1 MFLIIYR
8 ESEVLQFQLRFDIF
22 QIGIYEDILKGY
34 GKMEIQQLYYYM
46 ELCKQK
52 NFTEAGYACNMTQ
65 GALSKQIRKLE
76 NELGITLI
84 RRNTRKFELSKEG
97 EIFLSYAKKMTGT
110 YEEMLKN
117 VQKNQEIKIG
127 CMPVLAPYHFARLVA
142 DFRKEYPDI
151 KLVIDERIA
160 SEIQENSDRYDFLI
174 LRENMMEDQKKFR
187 FSPLYD
193 DKLCAV
199 LYEKHLLY
207 GRDRLQLKELKDDVF
222 IFPERGSGSYEVFYK
237 SCEKAGFEPKIA
249 FEFPQANTIMSFVSE
264 GVGVTITFS
273 TVYREAKCAGVKMI
287 PLEDELHS
295 VISLFYRKNK
305 PLDYAKKQFLNYVRE
320 HLYT

>member
-1 MFLIIYR
+1 
-8 ESEVLQFQLRFDIF
+8 
-22 QIGIYEDILKGY
+22 
-34 GKMEIQQLYYYM
+34 MEIQQLYYYM

-65 GALSKQIRKLE
+65 GALSKQICKLE

-97 EIFLSYAKKMTGT
+97 EIFLSYTKKMTGT
-110 YEEMLKN
+110 YEEILKN

-199 LYEKHLLY
+199 LYEKHPLY

>member
-1 MFLIIYR
+1 M
-8 ESEVLQFQLRFDIF
+8 QFQLRFDIF
-22 QIGIYEDILKGY
+22 QIGIYEDIRKGY

-160 SEIQENSDRYDFLI
+160 SDIQENSDRYDFLI

-199 LYEKHLLY
+199 LYEKHPLY

>member
-1 MFLIIYR
+1 
-8 ESEVLQFQLRFDIF
+8 
-22 QIGIYEDILKGY
+22 
-34 GKMEIQQLYYYM
+34 MEIQQLYYYM

-52 NFTEAGYACNMTQ
+52 NFTEAGYACNMIQ

-199 LYEKHLLY
+199 LYEKHPLY

>member
-1 MFLIIYR
+1 
-8 ESEVLQFQLRFDIF
+8 
-22 QIGIYEDILKGY
+22 
-34 GKMEIQQLYYYM
+34 MEIQQLYYYM

-84 RRNTRKFELSKEG
+84 RSNTRKFELSKEG

-160 SEIQENSDRYDFLI
+160 SDIQENSDRYDFLI

-199 LYEKHLLY
+199 LYEKHPLY

>member
-174 LRENMMEDQKKFR
+174 LRENMMEDQKNFR
-187 FSPLYD
+187 FSQLYD

-199 LYEKHLLY
+199 LYEKHPLY

>member
-1 MFLIIYR
+1 
-8 ESEVLQFQLRFDIF
+8 
-22 QIGIYEDILKGY
+22 
-34 GKMEIQQLYYYM
+34 MEIQQLYYYM

-110 YEEMLKN
+110 DEEMLKN

-151 KLVIDERIA
+151 KFVIDERIA

-199 LYEKHLLY
+199 LYEKHPLY

>member
-187 FSPLYD
+187 FSQLYD

-199 LYEKHLLY
+199 LYEKHPLY

>member
-1 MFLIIYR
+1 
-8 ESEVLQFQLRFDIF
+8 
-22 QIGIYEDILKGY
+22 
-34 GKMEIQQLYYYM
+34 MEIQQLYYYM

-52 NFTEAGYACNMTQ
+52 NFTEAGYDCNMTQ

-160 SEIQENSDRYDFLI
+160 SDIQENSDRYDFLI

-199 LYEKHLLY
+199 LYEKHPLY

>member
-1 MFLIIYR
+1 
-8 ESEVLQFQLRFDIF
+8 
-22 QIGIYEDILKGY
+22 
-34 GKMEIQQLYYYM
+34 MEIQQLYYYM

-174 LRENMMEDQKKFR
+174 LRENMMEDQKNFR
-187 FSPLYD
+187 FSQLYD

-199 LYEKHLLY
+199 LYEKHPLY

-305 PLDYAKKQFLNYVRE
+305 PLDYAKRQFLNYVRE

>member
-1 MFLIIYR
+1 
-8 ESEVLQFQLRFDIF
+8 
-22 QIGIYEDILKGY
+22 
-34 GKMEIQQLYYYM
+34 MEIQQLYYYM
-46 ELCKQK
+46 ELYKQK

-199 LYEKHLLY
+199 LYEKHPLY

-320 HLYT
+320 HLYM

>member
-1 MFLIIYR
+1 
-8 ESEVLQFQLRFDIF
+8 
-22 QIGIYEDILKGY
+22 
-34 GKMEIQQLYYYM
+34 MEIQQLYYYM

-65 GALSKQIRKLE
+65 DALSKQIRKLE

-199 LYEKHLLY
+199 LYEKHPLY

>member
-8 ESEVLQFQLRFDIF
+8 EREVLQFQLRFDIF

-187 FSPLYD
+187 FFPLYD
-193 DKLCAV
+193 DELCAV
-199 LYEKHLLY
+199 LYEKHPLY

>member
-1 MFLIIYR
+1 
-8 ESEVLQFQLRFDIF
+8 
-22 QIGIYEDILKGY
+22 
-34 GKMEIQQLYYYM
+34 M

-110 YEEMLKN
+110 YEEMLKS

-174 LRENMMEDQKKFR
+174 LRENMMEDQKNFR
-187 FSPLYD
+187 FSQLYD

-199 LYEKHLLY
+199 LYEKHPLY

>member
-8 ESEVLQFQLRFDIF
+8 EREVLQFQLRFDIF

-199 LYEKHLLY
+199 LYEKHPLY

>member
-1 MFLIIYR
+1 
-8 ESEVLQFQLRFDIF
+8 
-22 QIGIYEDILKGY
+22 
-34 GKMEIQQLYYYM
+34 MEIQQLYYYM

-174 LRENMMEDQKKFR
+174 LRENMMEDQKNFR
-187 FSPLYD
+187 FSQLYD

-199 LYEKHLLY
+199 LYEKHPLY

-237 SCEKAGFEPKIA
+237 SCEKTGFEPKIA

>member
-1 MFLIIYR
+1 
-8 ESEVLQFQLRFDIF
+8 
-22 QIGIYEDILKGY
+22 
-34 GKMEIQQLYYYM
+34 
-46 ELCKQK
+46 
-52 NFTEAGYACNMTQ
+52 
-65 GALSKQIRKLE
+65 
-76 NELGITLI
+76 
-84 RRNTRKFELSKEG
+84 
-97 EIFLSYAKKMTGT
+97 MTGT

-199 LYEKHLLY
+199 LYEKHPLY
-207 GRDRLQLKELKDDVF
+207 GRLQLKELKDDVF

>member
-1 MFLIIYR
+1 
-8 ESEVLQFQLRFDIF
+8 
-22 QIGIYEDILKGY
+22 
-34 GKMEIQQLYYYM
+34 MEIQQLYYYM

-84 RRNTRKFELSKEG
+84 RRNTRRFELSKEG
-97 EIFLSYAKKMTGT
+97 EIFLSYARKMTET

-199 LYEKHLLY
+199 LYEKHPLY

-264 GVGVTITFS
+264 GVGVTVTFS

>member
-1 MFLIIYR
+1 
-8 ESEVLQFQLRFDIF
+8 
-22 QIGIYEDILKGY
+22 
-34 GKMEIQQLYYYM
+34 MEIQQLYYYM

-187 FSPLYD
+187 FSQLYD

-199 LYEKHLLY
+199 LYEKHPLY

-264 GVGVTITFS
+264 GVGITITFS

-305 PLDYAKKQFLNYVRE
+305 PLDYAKKQFLNYVRSICIRKIR
-320 HLYT
+320 HIVNLLY

>member
-1 MFLIIYR
+1 
-8 ESEVLQFQLRFDIF
+8 
-22 QIGIYEDILKGY
+22 
-34 GKMEIQQLYYYM
+34 MEIQQLYYYM

-160 SEIQENSDRYDFLI
+160 SDIQENSDRYDFLI

-199 LYEKHLLY
+199 LYEKHPLY

-320 HLYT
+320 RLKAAIGRKK

>member
-22 QIGIYEDILKGY
+22 QIGIYEDIWKGY

-199 LYEKHLLY
+199 LYEKHPLY